1 MVNSSIVI
9 HLWTQIINAEL
20 PFGEQPNRVSMAAW
34 YDILTI
40 GNLRPPLPE
49 ALPPSLR
56 AIINKGWSTN
66 PEERCTAQEIL
77 TVIDEFVIPGD
88 GIV

>member
-1 MVNSSIVI
+1 MYIVCAFAK
-9 HLWTQIINAEL
+9 QIINAEL

-40 GNLRPPLPE
+40 GNLRPPLPD
-49 ALPPSLR
+49 ALPASLR
-56 AIINKGWSTN
+56 AIIGKGWSTN
-66 PEERCTAQEIL
+66 PEDRCTAQEIL

-88 GIV
+88 GVV